1 MARPE
6 DHRRA
11 RFKNKRR
18 WARFVAHLP
27 VQCAVLDPGKPDH
40 RQVAGTTLNVG
51 AGGIALLLGETL
63 PLGVPI
69 MITLGRDEPIRG
81 HVVWTDRRML
91 TFLKTAVPHGVAFEK
106 PVDASWVQQWVSQ
119 DRKRA
124 HVRAPVLLDVEFTP
138 AGTAAHGTCFNLGQG
153 GMFIATEHP
162 SPPGT
167 EVILRFALP
176 SVAAPLS
183 VRGRVAW
190 ISGQDREASAV
201 TGMGVQFLDL
211 NPMDTA
217 VIGTFVDR
225 LRPDA
230 SAPDASPHLR
240 SARGSRRARR

>member
-1 MARPE
+1 
-6 DHRRA
+6 
-11 RFKNKRR
+11 
-18 WARFVAHLP
+18 
-27 VQCAVLDPGKPDH
+27 LDPGRADH
-40 RQVAGTTLNVG
+40 KQLIGTTLNVG

-63 PLGVPI
+63 PLGIPI
-69 MITLGRDEPIRG
+69 MITLGREKPIRG

-106 PVDASWVQQWVSQ
+106 PVDASLVEQWVSQ
-119 DRKRA
+119 GNKRA

-153 GMFIATEHP
+153 GMFIATEQP
-162 SPPGT
+162 PPPGT

-190 ISGQDREASAV
+190 ISGQDSEASAV

-225 LRPDA
+225 LHPDA
-230 SAPDASPHLR
+230 SAPGSSPSLR
-240 SARGSRRARR
+240 TARGSRRTPR

>member
-6 DHRRA
+6 GHRRA

-18 WARFVAHLP
+18 WERFAAYLP
-27 VQCAVLDPGKPDH
+27 VQCTVLDPGKADH
-40 RQVAGTTLNVG
+40 RQLTGTTLNIG

-63 PLGVPI
+63 ALGIPI
-69 MITLGRDEPIRG
+69 MITLGREEPIRG

-119 DRKRA
+119 GRKRA

-138 AGTAAHGTCFNLGQG
+138 AGTGAHGTCFNLGQG

-211 NPMDTA
+211 NPMDAA

-225 LRPDA
+225 LRLDA
-230 SAPDASPHLR
+230 SAPDASSRLR
-240 SARGSRRARR
+240 SARPSRRARR

>member
-1 MARPE
+1 MPGHEGNRMARY
-6 DHRRA
+6 
-11 RFKNKRR
+11 KNKRR
-18 WARFVAHLP
+18 WPRFVAYLP
-27 VQCAVLDPGKPDH
+27 VQCTVLEPGKADH

-51 AGGIALLLGETL
+51 VGGIALLLSETL
-63 PLGVPI
+63 PLGIPI
-69 MITLGRDEPIRG
+69 VIALRRDEPIRG

-91 TFLKTAVPHGVAFEK
+91 TFLKTAVPHGVAFEN

-119 DRKRA
+119 GRKRA

-167 EVILRFALP
+167 EVTLRFALP
-176 SVAAPLS
+176 SVAAPRT
-183 VRGRVAW
+183 VRARVAW
-190 ISGQDREASAV
+190 ISGQDSEAGAV

-211 NPMDTA
+211 NPMDAA
-217 VIGTFVDR
+217 VLGTFVDR
-225 LRPDA
+225 LRLDA
-230 SAPDASPHLR
+230 SAPDSSPRLH

>member
-6 DHRRA
+6 GHQGA
-11 RFKNKRR
+11 RFQNKRR
-18 WARFVAHLP
+18 WPRFVAYLP
-27 VQCAVLDPGKPDH
+27 VQCMVFDPGKPDH
-40 RQVAGTTLNVG
+40 RQLAGTTLNVG

-63 PLGVPI
+63 PLGIPI
-69 MITLGRDEPIRG
+69 MITLGRGEPIRG

-91 TFLKTAVPHGVAFEK
+91 TFLKAAVPHGVAFEN

-119 DRKRA
+119 GRKRA

-167 EVILRFALP
+167 EVTLRFALP
-176 SVAAPLS
+176 TVAAPRL
-183 VRGRVAW
+183 VRARVAW
-190 ISGQDREASAV
+190 ISGQDTEAGAV

-211 NPMDTA
+211 NAMDAA

-225 LRPDA
+225 LRLDA
-230 SAPDASPHLR
+230 SAPDASSRLR
-240 SARGSRRARR
+240 SARPSRRARR

>member
-18 WARFVAHLP
+18 WARFVAYLP
-27 VQCAVLDPGKPDH
+27 VQCTVLDPGKADH
-40 RQVAGTTLNVG
+40 RQLAGTTLNVG

-63 PLGVPI
+63 PLGIPI
-69 MITLGRDEPIRG
+69 IITLGRDEPIRG

-91 TFLKTAVPHGVAFEK
+91 TFLKTAVPHGVAFEN

-167 EVILRFALP
+167 EVTLRFALP
-176 SVAAPLS
+176 SVAAPRS
-183 VRGRVAW
+183 VRARVAW
-190 ISGQDREASAV
+190 ISGQDTEAVAV

-211 NPMDTA
+211 NPMDAA

-225 LRPDA
+225 LRLDA
-230 SAPDASPHLR
+230 SAPESSRRLG
-240 SARGSRRARR
+240 SARGPRRAPR